1 MFLDYVILQQN
12 CNFIC
17 STVAEV
23 KEFIKGKLDIP
34 QQLPLYFYING
45 LIPSKDSTMGAL
57 YQEYR
62 EPDYLLYIA
71 YYEEN
76 IHQNT

>member
-1 MFLDYVILQQN
+1 MTVLYFGYL
-12 CNFIC
+12 C

-76 IHQNT
+76 IHS